1 MGRYLTALAHGD
13 AMADAVREIEVKYR
27 VVDPVSLVRALND
40 RGCVLSE
47 PIRQDDQAYAAN
59 GWSYGQSK
67 VGQAF
72 ARLRTENGRHTFC
85 VKKPHD
91 NELACAEH
99 ETEVLA
105 RDEMHAAILA
115 MGFYP
120 TTRIVKTRRTARLG
134 RMMLCLDE
142 VEGLGTFFEIEA
154 MVSGDRPACEVQ
166 QELDAFARSL
176 GVELERSTETYD
188 SLLRA
193 VLSVKH

>member
-1 MGRYLTALAHGD
+1 
-13 AMADAVREIEVKYR
+13 MADAVREIEVKYR
-27 VVDPVSLVRALND
+27 VTDPVSLVRALND

-47 PIRQDDQAYAAN
+47 PVRQDDQAYAAN

-72 ARLRTENGRHTFC
+72 ARLRTENGRHMFC
-85 VKKPHD
+85 VKKPDD

-105 RDEMHAAILA
+105 RGEMHAAILA

-142 VEGLGTFFEIEA
+142 VDGLGTFFEIEA
-154 MVSGDRPACEVQ
+154 MVSGDRPASEVQ

-176 GVELERSTETYD
+176 GVNLVRRTETYD

-193 VLSVKH
+193 TSSANQ